1 MASYPQSIDDLA
13 PPPARRG
20 WRRSLLRHLPG
31 LSFVTLVGLLIVIV
45 LWPYVIITVPSG
57 SVGVLWKRFNGF
69 DMYCWCWVGRG
80 TVLDPR
86 ELREEGL
93 HIIWPWDKL
102 YLYNL
107 RLQSTQQT
115 YNAISKDGVNVKA
128 QISVRYQLLHNSVA
142 VLHKFIGPDF
152 LTSVVNPEIGSQ
164 ARQVISQYTAEAVYT
179 SREQIQKQIR
189 EASQKSLAAN
199 LNKLVQ
205 PEAMEQPDP
214 KHYNDF
220 LQDAI
225 QILDTLVLSIELP
238 PDIVA
243 AINRQTEQFYMIQ
256 EYKFRVE
263 REAEESKRKQIE
275 ADGIAAFQKTVS
287 QGISDSYLRWR
298 GIEATLLLSQSPNAK
313 VVVIGSGR
321 DGLPIILNAEPNGA
335 GAGSQSGGGASS
347 QSGGGASSS
356 APSGASS
363 QGASPGGTSS
373 SNSSGNAPPANNAA
387 PNNSTAP
394 NAIPGSPGSSPPKPP
409 PGTSGAAT
417 PMTTEETASAAPPSA
432 GPQSGSAAP
441 TTSALDI
448 PGVRPILS
456 GLSGALRA
464 GADLISPETKSKQ

>member
-1 MASYPQSIDDLA
+1 
-13 PPPARRG
+13 
-20 WRRSLLRHLPG
+20 
-31 LSFVTLVGLLIVIV
+31 
-45 LWPYVIITVPSG
+45 VPSG
-57 SVGVLWKRFNGF
+57 YVGVLWKRFNGL
-69 DMYCWCWVGRG
+69 DLYCWCWVGRG

-107 RLQSTQQT
+107 RLQSTTQT
-115 YNAISKDGVNVKA
+115 FNAISKDGVNVKA

-164 ARQVISQYTAEAVYT
+164 ARQVISQFTAEAVYT

-189 EASQKSLAAN
+189 DATQKSLAAN

-275 ADGIAAFQKTVS
+275 ADGIAAFQNPMRRARHRS
-287 QGISDSYLRWR
+287 LRAAAAR
-298 GIEATLLLSQSPNAK
+298 RAGRHRQEARPRKL
-313 VVVIGSGR
+313 R
-321 DGLPIILNAEPNGA
+321 R
-335 GAGSQSGGGASS
+335 
-347 QSGGGASSS
+347 
-356 APSGASS
+356 
-363 QGASPGGTSS
+363 
-373 SNSSGNAPPANNAA
+373 APPPIRRRRHRRPMRRPMHRASLAPLLAVPAA
-387 PNNSTAP
+387 VPLAVPARRRISRRAVP
-394 NAIPGSPGSSPPKPP
+394 R
-409 PGTSGAAT
+409 
-417 PMTTEETASAAPPSA
+417 
-432 GPQSGSAAP
+432 GPLRQRRRMRP
-441 TTSALDI
+441 QM
-448 PGVRPILS
+448 PVR
-456 GLSGALRA
+456 
-464 GADLISPETKSKQ
+464 

>member
-1 MASYPQSIDDLA
+1 MASYPESIDDLA
-13 PPPARRG
+13 LPPQKRG
-20 WRRSLLRHLPG
+20 WRRFLVRHLPG
-31 LSFVTLVGLLIVIV
+31 LSFVVLVGLLIVVV
-45 LWPYVIITVPSG
+45 LWPYVVITVPSG
-57 SVGVLWKRFNGF
+57 SVGVLWKRFNGL

-86 ELREEGL
+86 ELRDEGL

-164 ARQVISQYTAEAVYT
+164 ARQVISQYTGEAVYT

-189 EASQKSLAAN
+189 DLTQKSLAAN

-287 QGISDSYLRWR
+287 QGISESYLRWR
-298 GIEATLLLSQSPNAK
+298 GIEATLLLAQSPNSK
-313 VVVIGSGR
+313 VVVIGSGK
-321 DGLPIILNAEPNGA
+321 DGLPIILNAEPNASGA
-335 GAGSQSGGGASS
+335 APQAPGGGSS
-347 QSGGGASSS
+347 STGASSS
-356 APSGASS
+356 GASS
-363 QGASPGGTSS
+363 TGSS
-373 SNSSGNAPPANNAA
+373 SSPSGNTPPPA
-387 PNNSTAP
+387 PQPMRRPTYRRRLVQLP
-394 NAIPGSPGSSPPKPP
+394 AIPAHRR
-409 PGTSGAAT
+409 TSR
-417 PMTTEETASAAPPSA
+417 
-432 GPQSGSAAP
+432 
-441 TTSALDI
+441 
-448 PGVRPILS
+448 RPEH
-456 GLSGALRA
+456 RV
-464 GADLISPETKSKQ
+464 Q

>member
-1 MASYPQSIDDLA
+1 MASYPQSIDDLG
-13 PPPARRG
+13 PPPAKRG
-20 WRRSLLRHLPG
+20 WRRFFLRHLPG
-31 LSFVTLVGLLIVIV
+31 LSFVFLIGLLIVVV
-45 LWPYVIITVPSG
+45 LWPFVVITVPSG
-57 SVGVLWKRFNGF
+57 FVGVLWKRFNGL
-69 DMYCWCWVGRG
+69 DLYCWCWVGRG

-102 YLYNL
+102 YQYNL
-107 RLQSTQQT
+107 RLQSTSQT
-115 YNAISKDGVNVKA
+115 LNAISKDGVSVKA

-142 VLHKFIGPDF
+142 VLHKFIGPGYLD
-152 LTSVVNPEIGSQ
+152 SVVNPEIGSQ

-189 EASQKSLAAN
+189 DTTQRSLAAN

-243 AINRQTEQFYMIQ
+243 AINRQTEQYYMIQ

-287 QGISDSYLRWR
+287 QGISESYLRWR
-298 GIEATLLLSQSPNAK
+298 GIEATLLLAQSPNSK

-321 DGLPIILNAEPNGA
+321 DGLPIILNAEPNAPGGVSQSNGSAATTGGQASGA
-335 GAGSQSGGGASS
+335 AGGSAGSGGAPGGNSS
-347 QSGGGASSS
+347 GPLSNTAPAAPPSSSS
-356 APSGASS
+356 APGSTPGA
-363 QGASPGGTSS
+363 PV
-373 SNSSGNAPPANNAA
+373 PP
-387 PNNSTAP
+387 PN
-394 NAIPGSPGSSPPKPP
+394 KPA
-409 PGTSGAAT
+409 PGTSGAVST
-417 PMTTEETASAAPPSA
+417 PQSEQTASANTS
-432 GPQSGSAAP
+432 SGATQQGTLGSM
-441 TTSALDI
+441 ALDV
-448 PGVRPILS
+448 PGVRSILS
-456 GLSGALRA
+456 GISGALRA
-464 GADLISPETKSKQ
+464 GANLTSPEATSKQ